1 MSLSQD
7 FYGAQKFVW
16 WVGVVEDRFD
26 PAKLGRVR
34 VRIIG
39 IDSFDTSLLP
49 REKLPWAQ
57 MLSAVNGS
65 KTQSPPKE
73 GDWVFGFFQDGEAA
87 QIRNIIG
94 FFPGVESGDIY
105 TSQTLSTQQKQ
116 QLDAQV
122 EAQIANAEEGELTN
136 ADTPASNVAY
146 ADTTTSPTSN
156 VAVSPTQNT
165 MSTAQLVSTAS
176 ATGDVVLVVGY
187 RKEDYPSEYEQ
198 FLAAE
203 TKKYPNDPEKAAE
216 RASVALKESLRS
228 GSVQPKGGT
237 QITLGSSWGLDLN
250 SPSRAYNL
258 KYQPRVPRYAKVP
271 KADEPT
277 GSRLARGILANTGI
291 EWMNE
296 RLAKVCPS
304 DLEIRQ
310 RIGANKYVRQILIK
324 LSRAIAKA
332 INALLGADPS
342 GRIAYWTKKIQ
353 QINTFIQDILDTIGK
368 IQDFVKLV
376 VTTVQLARLIVDWI
390 RNLPERFK
398 EMLKDCLKKILSI
411 IKSYLVE
418 FIQEELAANLGG
430 TDNLT
435 KVMNDFNALQAE
447 VDELQDGIT
456 QLQEA
461 GEFVAGLENLPD
473 LLESIATTETT
484 GDIGD
489 IELTALQ
496 LGQQYD
502 ALFDISDELVYNAS
516 ANSEP
521 GI

>member
-7 FYGAQKFVW
+7 FYGSQKFVW

-26 PAKLGRVR
+26 PTKLGRVR

-39 IDSFDTSLLP
+39 VDSFDTSLLP
-49 REKLPWAQ
+49 RDKLPWAQ

-136 ADTPASNVAY
+136 ADTPASNVA
-146 ADTTTSPTSN
+146 ASTTET
-156 VAVSPTQNT
+156 T
-165 MSTAQLVSTAS
+165 MSTAELVSTAS

-187 RKEDYPSEYEQ
+187 RKEDYPSEYQQ
-198 FLAAE
+198 FLSVE
-203 TKKYPNDPEKAAE
+203 TKKYPDSPEKAAE
-216 RASVALKESLRS
+216 RADIALKESLRS
-228 GSVQPKGGT
+228 GSVSPKGGT
-237 QITLGSSWGLDLN
+237 KITLGSSWGLDLN

-258 KYQPRVPRYAKVP
+258 KYQARVPRYAKVP
-271 KADEPT
+271 YANEPT
-277 GSRLARGILANTGI
+277 GSRLARGVMANTGI

-296 RLAKVCPS
+296 RLTKVCPS

-324 LSRAIAKA
+324 LSRTIAKA
-332 INALLGADPS
+332 INKLLGADPS

-353 QINTFIQDILDTIGK
+353 QINTFIQDILDTVGK

-398 EMLKDCLKKILSI
+398 EMLKDCLERILNI

-435 KVMNDFNALQAE
+435 KVMDDFNSFLAE
-447 VDELQDGIT
+447 VDELQDGIS
-456 QLQEA
+456 QLQQA
-461 GEFVAGLENLPD
+461 GEFLTGLENLPD
-473 LLESIATTETT
+473 LLENIATTETT
-484 GDIGD
+484 GDISD
-489 IELTALQ
+489 IEFYAVQ
-496 LGQQYD
+496 AGNIYD
-502 ALFDISDELVYNAS
+502 GLFDSAS
-516 ANSEP
+516 NTAAATTSSEYGP
-521 GI
+521 